1 MVIVPGRPD
10 APTDLQAVSAAGS
23 LVLTWN
29 PSAWDG
35 GSPVTNH
42 LIEVSS
48 DGGMSW
54 EVVGGDVGRGTTA
67 TVSDLE
73 NGTTYLLR
81 VRAVSGLGSSRATTV
96 QARAGHHARD
106 AHRRHGGW
114 WRGTLDP
121 RLDSTG
127 KRWEGNHR
135 GMDRTGTGRRW
146 WLAVVRCWTVDDLGQ
161 HRWSRAGSGI

>member
-1 MVIVPGRPD
+1 MTVGPKVWENRWRRDRRTGGNTVQLRSGPASMTVVIVPGRPD

-35 GSPVTNH
+35 GSPFTNH

-54 EVVGGDVGRGTTA
+54 EVAGGDVGRGITA

-73 NGTTYLLR
+73 NETTYLLR
-81 VRAVSGLGSSRATTV
+81 VRAVSGLDFSRATTV
-96 QARAGHHARD
+96 QAGPVTMPGTPTDVMAVGGEGLLTPSAGFD
-106 AHRRHGGW
+106 RR
-114 WRGTLDP
+114 
-121 RLDSTG
+121 
-127 KRWEGNHR
+127 
-135 GMDRTGTGRRW
+135 
-146 WLAVVRCWTVDDLGQ
+146 TV
-161 HRWSRAGSGI
+161 